1 MIRRARKL
9 VFAVVVPLALGACP
23 ADRSPPRTTA
33 PPAASA
39 HLSAAPKP
47 AVSAPARSAE
57 TAREI
62 IEEQSTPAPPVA
74 TDVPPEIAESEPA
87 PQAEVELARLPASM
101 PPDVDDDPEQLMGLD
116 SAALEALLG
125 EPGFRRDEPPA
136 QVWQYHGEGCVL
148 DVFLY
153 TDDASEH
160 YRVTYYEI
168 RGVAAGARRR
178 CLRGLLVARERG

>member
-1 MIRRARKL
+1 MTRTMNRRAQHL
-9 VFAVVVPLALGACP
+9 VFAVIAPLALAACP

-39 HLSAAPKP
+39 HAAAASKP
-47 AVSAPARSAE
+47 VVPALAQAAE
-57 TAREI
+57 RDA
-62 IEEQSTPAPPVA
+62 
-74 TDVPPEIAESEPA
+74 PPEIAESESA
-87 PQAEVELARLPASM
+87 PQAQVELARLPAAT
-101 PPDVDDDPEQLMGLD
+101 PPDVDDDPEQIMGLD

-136 QVWQYHGEGCVL
+136 QVWQYHGQGCVL

-153 TDDASEH
+153 TDDAAEN

-168 RGVAAGARRR
+168 RGDDAGARRR

>member
-1 MIRRARKL
+1 MNRRVHNL
-9 VFAVVVPLALGACP
+9 VFAVIAPLALAACP

-39 HLSAAPKP
+39 HASAAPKP
-47 AVSAPARSAE
+47 VVSAPAQAAE

-62 IEEQSTPAPPVA
+62 IERQSKPAPPVA
-74 TDVPPEIAESEPA
+74 TAAAPEITESESA
-87 PQAEVELARLPASM
+87 PQAEVELARLPAST

-136 QVWQYHGEGCVL
+136 QVWQYHGEDCVL

-153 TDDASEH
+153 TDDAAEH
-160 YRVTYYEI
+160 HRVTYYEI
-168 RGVAAGARRR
+168 RGGDDGARRR